1 MPDVDAIK
9 AELKQAEAQ
18 LKVLEAKAPP
28 MIEPGDANAWTKI
41 REWMATGLGFEK
53 AAMPR
58 SRAKFIDWVKGS
70 STAMEALRR
79 APAIGQAL
87 GIESDVE
94 LPEVLLEAIGGGLK
108 ASAELGGRLLAK
120 HTPEQLIA
128 LSPESAGLIRASV
141 QQWQEEQQNRMR
153 QSLDELK
160 SETAKRRV
168 DDVRRREAAGNPL
181 VKGQV
186 EKQEVARRRVLR
198 EHGFQVGHR

>member
-28 MIEPGDANAWTKI
+28 SIAPGDANGWMKV
-41 REWMATGLGFEK
+41 REWMASGLGFEK

-79 APAIGQAL
+79 APAVGQAL

-94 LPEVLLEAIGGGLK
+94 MPEVLLEAIGGGLK
-108 ASAELGGRLLAK
+108 ASADLGGRLLAK

-141 QQWQEEQQNRMR
+141 QQWQEQQEERMK
-153 QSLDELK
+153 QSLETMR
-160 SETAKRRV
+160 SETARRRV
-168 DDVRRREAAGNPL
+168 DEFQRRKAAGNPL
-181 VKGQV
+181 AKGQV
-186 EKQEVARRRVLR
+186 EKQEVAKRRVLR